1 MVKLKKIIGLTLAIL
16 LLVTGCGEKS
26 GEDVVKSVS
35 DKVSEASSYNLKGNM
50 EIYADEETFT
60 YSIEVDFLKDNFYK
74 VKMVNQTNNHEQIIL
89 RNSDAVYVITPSL
102 NKSFKFQSEWPENS
116 SQAYIL
122 ASILSD
128 INNDSNKTIEEVD
141 GSYIVKSV
149 VNYPNNPDLTYQKTT
164 MDKDGNLKKN
174 EIYNNKDELKMKVT
188 FTSIDYK
195 ASLKED
201 DFLLEEYI
209 TNDTEDNTETKEE
222 NNTENKE
229 ETNETEEQKKEN
241 QTEEKKETDC
251 EGDACKQEET
261 DNGACEG
268 DACTEET
275 GSIEN
280 ILYPLYVPSNTYL
293 SSSDKVDTDVGDR
306 IILTFA
312 GDKNFV
318 LVEEAATV
326 AEEFEIIP
334 VYGDPL
340 IVNDIIGA
348 LGANSLSWTKD
359 NISYYL
365 TGTDLS
371 TEELLTIGES
381 IGYNN
386 QTVSVEK

>member
-1 MVKLKKIIGLTLAIL
+1 MVILKKIIGLTLAIL

-35 DKVSEASSYNLKGNM
+35 DKVSESSSYNLKGNM
-50 EIYADEETFT
+50 EIYTNEETFT

-128 INNDSNKTIEEVD
+128 INNDSSKTIEEVD
-141 GSYIVKSV
+141 GSYVVKSV
-149 VNYPNNPDLTYQKTT
+149 VNYPNNPDLAYQKTT

-174 EIYNNKDELKMKVT
+174 EIYNDKDELKMKVT

-195 ASLKED
+195 ASLKEE
-201 DFLLEEYI
+201 DFVLEQYI
-209 TNDTEDNTETKEE
+209 TEDTEENTDTKEQTNTDTEENTPNNQE
-222 NNTENKE
+222 NNNTTEDKS
-229 ETNETEEQKKEN
+229 
-241 QTEEKKETDC
+241 ETDC
-251 EGDACKQEET
+251 EGEACKEEEET
-261 DNGACEG
+261 ENGACEG
-268 DACTEET
+268 DACTDET

-293 SSSDKVDTDVGDR
+293 SSSDKVNTDVGDR

-340 IVNDIIGA
+340 IVNDTIGA

-386 QTVSVEK
+386 QTVSLEK

>member
-1 MVKLKKIIGLTLAIL
+1 M
-16 LLVTGCGEKS
+16 
-26 GEDVVKSVS
+26 
-35 DKVSEASSYNLKGNM
+35 
-50 EIYADEETFT
+50 
-60 YSIEVDFLKDNFYK
+60 
-74 VKMVNQTNNHEQIIL
+74 
-89 RNSDAVYVITPSL
+89 ITPSL

-141 GSYIVKSV
+141 GSYVVKSV

-188 FTSIDYK
+188 FTSINYK

-209 TNDTEDNTETKEE
+209 TNDTENNTETKEE
-222 NNTENKE
+222 NNTENKK

-340 IVNDIIGA
+340 IVNDTIGA

>member
-1 MVKLKKIIGLTLAIL
+1 MKLKKIIGLTLAIL

-35 DKVSEASSYNLKGNM
+35 DKVSESTSYNLKGNM
-50 EIYADEETFT
+50 EIYANEETFT

-74 VKMVNQTNNHEQIIL
+74 VKMVNQTNNHEQVIL
-89 RNSDAVYVITPSL
+89 RNNDAVYVITPSL

-128 INNDSNKTIEEVD
+128 INNDSSKTIEEVD
-141 GSYIVKSV
+141 GSYVVKSV
-149 VNYPNNPDLTYQKTT
+149 VNYPNNPDLAYQKTT

-174 EIYNNKDELKMKVT
+174 EIYNEKDELKMKVT

-195 ASLKED
+195 ASLKEE
-201 DFLLEEYI
+201 DFALEQYI
-209 TNDTEDNTETKEE
+209 TEDTEENT
-222 NNTENKE
+222 NTKE
-229 ETNETEEQKKEN
+229 ETNTDTNEESTTNNQENNSTTEDKSD
-241 QTEEKKETDC
+241 TDC
-251 EGDACKQEET
+251 EGETCKEEET

-268 DACTEET
+268 DSCTEET

-340 IVNDIIGA
+340 IVNDTIGA

-386 QTVSVEK
+386 QTVSLEK

>member
-1 MVKLKKIIGLTLAIL
+1 MILKKIIGLTLAIL

-35 DKVSEASSYNLKGNM
+35 DKVSESSSYNLKGNM
-50 EIYADEETFT
+50 EIYTNEETFT

-128 INNDSNKTIEEVD
+128 INNDSSKTIEEVD
-141 GSYIVKSV
+141 GSYVVKSV
-149 VNYPNNPDLTYQKTT
+149 VNYPNNPDLAYQKTT

-174 EIYNNKDELKMKVT
+174 EIYNDKDELKMKVT

-195 ASLKED
+195 ASLKEE
-201 DFLLEEYI
+201 DFVLEQYI
-209 TNDTEDNTETKEE
+209 TEDTEENTDGKEQTNTDTEE
-222 NNTENKE
+222 NTPNNQENNNT
-229 ETNETEEQKKEN
+229 TEDKS
-241 QTEEKKETDC
+241 ETDC
-251 EGDACKQEET
+251 EGEACKEEET
-261 DNGACEG
+261 ENGACEG

-293 SSSDKVDTDVGDR
+293 SSSDKVNTDVGDR

-340 IVNDIIGA
+340 IVNDTIGA

-386 QTVSVEK
+386 QTVSLEK

>member
-1 MVKLKKIIGLTLAIL
+1 MKLKKIIGLTLAIL

-141 GSYIVKSV
+141 GSYVVKSV

-209 TNDTEDNTETKEE
+209 TNDTENNTETKEE
-222 NNTENKE
+222 NNTENKK

>member
-1 MVKLKKIIGLTLAIL
+1 MILKKIIGLTLAIL

-50 EIYADEETFT
+50 EIYTNEETFT

-128 INNDSNKTIEEVD
+128 INNDSSKTIEEVD
-141 GSYIVKSV
+141 GSYVVKSV
-149 VNYPNNPDLTYQKTT
+149 VNYPNNPDLAYQKTT

-174 EIYNNKDELKMKVT
+174 EIYNDKDELKMKVT

-195 ASLKED
+195 ASLKEE
-201 DFLLEEYI
+201 DFVLEQYI
-209 TNDTEDNTETKEE
+209 TEDTEENTDTKEQTNTDTKENTPNNQE
-222 NNTENKE
+222 NNNTTEDKS
-229 ETNETEEQKKEN
+229 
-241 QTEEKKETDC
+241 ETDC
-251 EGDACKQEET
+251 EGEACKEEEME
-261 DNGACEG
+261 NGACEG

-293 SSSDKVDTDVGDR
+293 SSSDKVNTDVGDR

-340 IVNDIIGA
+340 IVNDTIGA

-386 QTVSVEK
+386 QTVSLEK

>member
-1 MVKLKKIIGLTLAIL
+1 MKLKKIIGLTLAIL

-60 YSIEVDFLKDNFYK
+60 YSIEVDFLTDNFYK

-141 GSYIVKSV
+141 GSYVVKSV

-209 TNDTEDNTETKEE
+209 TNDTENNTETKEE
-222 NNTENKE
+222 NNTENKK

-340 IVNDIIGA
+340 IVNDTIGA

>member
-1 MVKLKKIIGLTLAIL
+1 MVILKKIIGLTLAIL

-35 DKVSEASSYNLKGNM
+35 DKVSESSSYNLKGNM
-50 EIYADEETFT
+50 EIYTNEETFT

-128 INNDSNKTIEEVD
+128 INNDSSKTIEEVD
-141 GSYIVKSV
+141 GSYVVKSV
-149 VNYPNNPDLTYQKTT
+149 VNYPNNPDLAYQKTT

-174 EIYNNKDELKMKVT
+174 EIYNDKDELKMKVT

-195 ASLKED
+195 ASLKEE
-201 DFLLEEYI
+201 DFVLEQYI
-209 TNDTEDNTETKEE
+209 TEDTEENTDTKEQTNTDTEENTPNNQE
-222 NNTENKE
+222 NNNTTEDKS
-229 ETNETEEQKKEN
+229 
-241 QTEEKKETDC
+241 ETDC
-251 EGDACKQEET
+251 EGEACKEEET
-261 DNGACEG
+261 ENGACEG

-293 SSSDKVDTDVGDR
+293 SSSDKVNTDVGDR

-340 IVNDIIGA
+340 IVNDTIGA

-371 TEELLTIGES
+371 NEELLTIGES

-386 QTVSVEK
+386 QTVSLEK

>member
-1 MVKLKKIIGLTLAIL
+1 MKLKKIIGLTLAIL

-35 DKVSEASSYNLKGNM
+35 DKVREASSYNLKGNM

-209 TNDTEDNTETKEE
+209 TNDTEDNTETIEE

-241 QTEEKKETDC
+241 QNEEKKETDC

-340 IVNDIIGA
+340 IVNDTIGA

>member
-1 MVKLKKIIGLTLAIL
+1 MKLKKIIGLTLAIL

-141 GSYIVKSV
+141 GSYVVKSV

-222 NNTENKE
+222 NNTENKK

>member
-35 DKVSEASSYNLKGNM
+35 DKVSESTSYNLKGNM
-50 EIYADEETFT
+50 EIYANEETFT

-74 VKMVNQTNNHEQIIL
+74 VKMVNQTNNHEQVIL
-89 RNSDAVYVITPSL
+89 RNNDAVYVITPSL

-128 INNDSNKTIEEVD
+128 INNDSSKTIEEVD
-141 GSYIVKSV
+141 GSYVVKSV
-149 VNYPNNPDLTYQKTT
+149 VNYPNNPDLAYQKTT

-174 EIYNNKDELKMKVT
+174 EIYNEKDELKMKVT

-195 ASLKED
+195 ASLKEE
-201 DFLLEEYI
+201 DFALEQYI
-209 TNDTEDNTETKEE
+209 TEDTEENT
-222 NNTENKE
+222 NTKE
-229 ETNETEEQKKEN
+229 ETNTDTNEENTTNNQENNSTTEDKSD
-241 QTEEKKETDC
+241 TDC
-251 EGDACKQEET
+251 EGETCKEEET

-268 DACTEET
+268 DSCTEET

-340 IVNDIIGA
+340 IVNDTIGA

-386 QTVSVEK
+386 QTVSLEK

>member
-1 MVKLKKIIGLTLAIL
+1 MKLKKIIGLTLAIL

-35 DKVSEASSYNLKGNM
+35 DKVSESTSYNLKGNM
-50 EIYADEETFT
+50 EIYANEETFT

-74 VKMVNQTNNHEQIIL
+74 VKMVNQTNNHEQVIL
-89 RNSDAVYVITPSL
+89 RNNDAVYVITPSL

-128 INNDSNKTIEEVD
+128 INNDSSKTIEEVD
-141 GSYIVKSV
+141 GSYVVKSV
-149 VNYPNNPDLTYQKTT
+149 VNYPNNPDLAYQKTT

-174 EIYNNKDELKMKVT
+174 EIYNEKDELKMKVT

-195 ASLKED
+195 ASLKEE
-201 DFLLEEYI
+201 DFALEQYI
-209 TNDTEDNTETKEE
+209 TEDTEENT
-222 NNTENKE
+222 NTKE
-229 ETNETEEQKKEN
+229 ETNTDTNEENTTNNQENNSTTEDKSD
-241 QTEEKKETDC
+241 TDC
-251 EGDACKQEET
+251 EGETCKEEET

-268 DACTEET
+268 DSCTEET

-340 IVNDIIGA
+340 IVNDTIGA

-386 QTVSVEK
+386 QTVSLEK

>member
-1 MVKLKKIIGLTLAIL
+1 MKLKKIIGLTLAIL

-188 FTSIDYK
+188 FTSINYK

-222 NNTENKE
+222 NNTENKK

>member
-222 NNTENKE
+222 NNTENKK

>member
-1 MVKLKKIIGLTLAIL
+1 MNLKKIIGLTLAIL

-35 DKVSEASSYNLKGNM
+35 NKVSETTSYNLKGNM

-89 RNSDAVYVITPSL
+89 RNNDAVYVITPSL

-122 ASILSD
+122 ASIVSD
-128 INNDSNKTIEEVD
+128 INNDSAKTIEEVD
-141 GSYIVKSV
+141 GFYVVKST

-164 MDKDGNLKKN
+164 MDKEGNIKKN

-188 FTSIDYK
+188 FTNIDFK
-195 ASLKED
+195 VSLKED

-209 TNDTEDNTETKEE
+209 TDNTENNSSTEEDKKETQE
-222 NNTENKE
+222 GTEKD
-229 ETNETEEQKKEN
+229 EEQKKEN
-241 QTEEKKETDC
+241 QSEEKTETDC
-251 EGDACKQEET
+251 EEESCKQEEPET
-261 DNGACEG
+261 GACEG
-268 DACTEET
+268 DSCTEET

-326 AEEFEIIP
+326 SEEFEIIP

-340 IVNDIIGA
+340 IINDTIGA

-371 TEELLTIGES
+371 TEELLTIGKS

>member
-1 MVKLKKIIGLTLAIL
+1 MKLKKIIGLTLAIL

-35 DKVSEASSYNLKGNM
+35 DKVSESSSYNLKGNM
-50 EIYADEETFT
+50 EIYTNEETFT

-128 INNDSNKTIEEVD
+128 INNDSSKTIEEVD
-141 GSYIVKSV
+141 GSYVVKSV
-149 VNYPNNPDLTYQKTT
+149 VNYPNNPDLAYQKTT

-174 EIYNNKDELKMKVT
+174 EIYNDKDELKMKVT

-195 ASLKED
+195 ASLKEE
-201 DFLLEEYI
+201 DFVLEQYI
-209 TNDTEDNTETKEE
+209 TEDTEENTDGKEQTNTDTEE
-222 NNTENKE
+222 NTPNNQENNNT
-229 ETNETEEQKKEN
+229 TEDKS
-241 QTEEKKETDC
+241 ETDC
-251 EGDACKQEET
+251 EGEACKEEEME
-261 DNGACEG
+261 NGACEG

-293 SSSDKVDTDVGDR
+293 SSSDKVNTDVGDR

-340 IVNDIIGA
+340 IVNDTIGA

-386 QTVSVEK
+386 QTVSLEK

>member
-35 DKVSEASSYNLKGNM
+35 DKVREASSYNLKGNM

-209 TNDTEDNTETKEE
+209 TNDTEDNTETIEE

-241 QTEEKKETDC
+241 QNEEKKETDC

-340 IVNDIIGA
+340 IVNDTIGA

>member
-1 MVKLKKIIGLTLAIL
+1 MKLKKIIGLTLAIL

-141 GSYIVKSV
+141 GSCVVKSV

-188 FTSIDYK
+188 FTSINYK

-222 NNTENKE
+222 NNTENKK

-340 IVNDIIGA
+340 IVNDTIGA

>member
-1 MVKLKKIIGLTLAIL
+1 MVILKKIIGLTLAIL

-35 DKVSEASSYNLKGNM
+35 DKVSESSSYNLKGNM
-50 EIYADEETFT
+50 EIYTNEETFT

-128 INNDSNKTIEEVD
+128 INNDSSKTIEEVD
-141 GSYIVKSV
+141 GSYVVKSV
-149 VNYPNNPDLTYQKTT
+149 VNYPNNPDLADQKTT
-164 MDKDGNLKKN
+164 MDKDCNLKQN
-174 EIYNNKDELKMKVT
+174 EIYNDKDELKMKVT

-195 ASLKED
+195 ASLKEE
-201 DFLLEEYI
+201 DFVLEQYI
-209 TNDTEDNTETKEE
+209 TEDTEENTDGKEQTNTDTEE
-222 NNTENKE
+222 NTPNNQENNNT
-229 ETNETEEQKKEN
+229 TEDKS
-241 QTEEKKETDC
+241 ETDC
-251 EGDACKQEET
+251 EGETCKEEET

-268 DACTEET
+268 DSCTEET

-293 SSSDKVDTDVGDR
+293 SSSDKVNTDVGDR

-340 IVNDIIGA
+340 IVNDTIGA

-386 QTVSVEK
+386 QTVSLEK

>member
-35 DKVSEASSYNLKGNM
+35 DKVREASSYNLKGNM

-209 TNDTEDNTETKEE
+209 TNDTEDNTETIEE
-222 NNTENKE
+222 NKTENKE

-241 QTEEKKETDC
+241 QNEEKKETDC

>member
-1 MVKLKKIIGLTLAIL
+1 MKLKKIIGLTIAIL

-35 DKVSEASSYNLKGNM
+35 DKVSESSSYNLKGNM

-89 RNSDAVYVITPSL
+89 RNTDAVYVVTPSL

-122 ASILSD
+122 SSILVD

-141 GSYIVKSV
+141 GSYVIKSV

-174 EIYNNKDELKMKVT
+174 EIYNNKDQLKMKVT

-209 TNDTEDNTETKEE
+209 TNDTENKTDKKEE

-229 ETNETEEQKKEN
+229 GTNKTEEQKKEN
-241 QTEEKKETDC
+241 QKEEKKENNC
-251 EGDACKQEET
+251 EEDS
-261 DNGACEG
+261 
-268 DACTEET
+268 CTEKT

-318 LVEEAATV
+318 LVEESATV
-326 AEEFEIIP
+326 SEEFEIIP

-340 IVNDIIGA
+340 IVNDTIGA

-371 TEELLTIGES
+371 TKELLTIGES

>member
-1 MVKLKKIIGLTLAIL
+1 MVILKKIIGLTLAIL

-35 DKVSEASSYNLKGNM
+35 DKVSESSSYNLKGNM
-50 EIYADEETFT
+50 EIYTNEETFT

-128 INNDSNKTIEEVD
+128 INNDSSKTIEEVD
-141 GSYIVKSV
+141 GSYVVKSV
-149 VNYPNNPDLTYQKTT
+149 VNYPNNPDLAYQKTT

-174 EIYNNKDELKMKVT
+174 EIYNDKDELKMKVT

-195 ASLKED
+195 ASLKEE
-201 DFLLEEYI
+201 DFVLEQYI
-209 TNDTEDNTETKEE
+209 TEDTEENTDTKEQTNTDTEENTPNNQE
-222 NNTENKE
+222 NNNTTEDKS
-229 ETNETEEQKKEN
+229 
-241 QTEEKKETDC
+241 ETDC
-251 EGDACKQEET
+251 EGEACKEEEME
-261 DNGACEG
+261 NGACEG

-293 SSSDKVDTDVGDR
+293 SSSDKVNTDVGDR

-340 IVNDIIGA
+340 IVNDTIGA

-386 QTVSVEK
+386 QTVSLEK

>member
-1 MVKLKKIIGLTLAIL
+1 MKLKKIIGLTLAIL

-26 GEDVVKSVS
+26 GEDVLKSVS
-35 DKVSEASSYNLKGNM
+35 DKVGETSSYNLKGNM

-141 GSYIVKSV
+141 GSYVVKSV
-149 VNYPNNPDLTYQKTT
+149 VNYPNNPDLSYQKTT

-209 TNDTEDNTETKEE
+209 TNDTENNTNTKEE
-222 NNTENKE
+222 NNTENKK
-229 ETNETEEQKKEN
+229 NSSDTED
-241 QTEEKKETDC
+241 QTEEKKDTDC
-251 EGDACKQEET
+251 EGEACKQEQT

-268 DACTEET
+268 DSCTEET

-293 SSSDKVDTDVGDR
+293 SSSDKVDTDAGDR

-326 AEEFEIIP
+326 SEEFEIIP

-340 IVNDIIGA
+340 IVNDTIGA

>member
-1 MVKLKKIIGLTLAIL
+1 MVILKKIIGLTLAIL

-35 DKVSEASSYNLKGNM
+35 DKVSETSSYNLKGNM
-50 EIYADEETFT
+50 EIYTNEETFT

-128 INNDSNKTIEEVD
+128 INNDSSKTIEEVD
-141 GSYIVKSV
+141 GSYVVKSV
-149 VNYPNNPDLTYQKTT
+149 VNYPNNPDLAYQKTT

-174 EIYNNKDELKMKVT
+174 EIYNDKDELKMKVT

-195 ASLKED
+195 ASLKEE
-201 DFLLEEYI
+201 DFILEQYI
-209 TNDTEDNTETKEE
+209 TEDTEENTDTKEQTNTDTEENTPNNQE
-222 NNTENKE
+222 NNNTTEDKS
-229 ETNETEEQKKEN
+229 
-241 QTEEKKETDC
+241 ETDC
-251 EGDACKQEET
+251 EGEACKEEET
-261 DNGACEG
+261 ENGACEG

-293 SSSDKVDTDVGDR
+293 SSSDKVNTDVGDR

-340 IVNDIIGA
+340 IVNDTIGA

-386 QTVSVEK
+386 QTVSLEK

>member
-1 MVKLKKIIGLTLAIL
+1 MVILKKIIGLTLAIL

-35 DKVSEASSYNLKGNM
+35 DKVSESSSYNLKGNM
-50 EIYADEETFT
+50 EIYTNEETFT

-128 INNDSNKTIEEVD
+128 INNDSSKTIEEVD
-141 GSYIVKSV
+141 GSYVVKSV
-149 VNYPNNPDLTYQKTT
+149 VNYPNNPDLAYQKTT

-174 EIYNNKDELKMKVT
+174 EIYNDKDELKMKVT

-195 ASLKED
+195 ASLKEE
-201 DFLLEEYI
+201 DFVLEQYI
-209 TNDTEDNTETKEE
+209 TEDTEENTDTKEQTNTDTEENTPNNQE
-222 NNTENKE
+222 NNNTTEDKS
-229 ETNETEEQKKEN
+229 
-241 QTEEKKETDC
+241 ETDC
-251 EGDACKQEET
+251 EGEACKEEEME
-261 DNGACEG
+261 NGACEG
-268 DACTEET
+268 DACTDET

-293 SSSDKVDTDVGDR
+293 SSSDKVNTDVGDR

-340 IVNDIIGA
+340 IVNDTIGA

-386 QTVSVEK
+386 QTVSLEK

>member
-1 MVKLKKIIGLTLAIL
+1 MVILKKIIGLTLAIL

-35 DKVSEASSYNLKGNM
+35 DKVSESSSYNLKGNM
-50 EIYADEETFT
+50 EIYTNEETFT

-128 INNDSNKTIEEVD
+128 INNDSSKTIEEVD
-141 GSYIVKSV
+141 GSYVVKSV
-149 VNYPNNPDLTYQKTT
+149 VNYPNNPDLAYQKTT

-174 EIYNNKDELKMKVT
+174 EIYNDKDELKMKVT

-195 ASLKED
+195 ASLKEE
-201 DFLLEEYI
+201 DFVLEQYI
-209 TNDTEDNTETKEE
+209 TEDTEENTDGKEQTNTDTEE
-222 NNTENKE
+222 NTPNNQENNNT
-229 ETNETEEQKKEN
+229 TEDKS
-241 QTEEKKETDC
+241 ETDC
-251 EGDACKQEET
+251 EGEACKEEET
-261 DNGACEG
+261 ENGACEG

-293 SSSDKVDTDVGDR
+293 SSSDKVNTDVGDR

-340 IVNDIIGA
+340 IVNDTIGA

-386 QTVSVEK
+386 QTVSLEK

>member
-1 MVKLKKIIGLTLAIL
+1 MILKKIIGLTLAIL

-35 DKVSEASSYNLKGNM
+35 DKVSESSSYNLKGNM
-50 EIYADEETFT
+50 EIYTNEETFT

-128 INNDSNKTIEEVD
+128 INNDSSKTIEEVD
-141 GSYIVKSV
+141 GSYVVKSV
-149 VNYPNNPDLTYQKTT
+149 VNYPNNPDLAYQKTT

-174 EIYNNKDELKMKVT
+174 EIYNDKDELKMKVT

-195 ASLKED
+195 ASLKEE
-201 DFLLEEYI
+201 DFVLEQYI
-209 TNDTEDNTETKEE
+209 TEDTEENTDTKEQTNTDTEENTPNNQE
-222 NNTENKE
+222 NNNTTEDKS
-229 ETNETEEQKKEN
+229 EN
-241 QTEEKKETDC
+241 DC
-251 EGDACKQEET
+251 EGEACKEEET
-261 DNGACEG
+261 ENGACEG

-293 SSSDKVDTDVGDR
+293 SSSDKVNTDVGDR

-340 IVNDIIGA
+340 IVNDTIGA

-386 QTVSVEK
+386 QTVSLEK